1 MNGRDHPMAP
11 TGSAASPSPRS
22 RRLSGLVQGG
32 SATALLIALM
42 GMPLGPGARAG
53 DTAAATDNQALK
65 HSAGSLLAPSVIPDD
80 VTALLP
86 LLMTSPERKQFAADL
101 EAAIRLGRVEE
112 AERQLRVAIETG
124 TLAIV
129 LSDRLNEPSLL
140 AALQTLDLRQEGGVA
155 SPNADARSDAG
166 AGCSVAE
173 ALPGPDVAELQAAL
187 EQEKA
192 QSNAALRELS
202 SLTDEL
208 RKVQQA
214 READVASAASALSR
228 AEQSE
233 AALRQEREKSGT
245 ARQNLEIELASLR
258 QDYSA
263 LQAQRDRDAGGRASA
278 VSEARETLARE
289 QERREAAVRE
299 LAAAQDAIRS
309 LQAARDTDTGSMK
322 AKLAELGES
331 VRRERERADA
341 AAGDLATARKQA
353 ADRQA
358 LAEREAA
365 AGLASL
371 RGDLAQE
378 QKRTEAVTLE
388 LADTLDALR
397 AAREIQGSGPAPLV
411 FRLAASGAPGPLRL
425 HAADDPAPAVQAVV
439 VASAGGFDRVAP
451 AALPDM
457 RPAASLSANAENPA
471 AGTAG
476 IQKAGSVPLA
486 IGTAK
491 AEAPAAAAT
500 DDRLVRRADALIRS
514 GDVSGARLL
523 LERSMEEGNA
533 RAAFMLAETFDPHVL
548 SELGTLGIRPDPAKA
563 RELYAR
569 ALALGIRQ
577 AGERMQALK

>member
-32 SATALLIALM
+32 SATALLLALM
-42 GMPLGPGARAG
+42 GAPLGPGARAG

-140 AALQTLDLRQEGGVA
+140 AALQTLDRREGGA
-155 SPNADARSDAG
+155 APPNTEARSDAG
-166 AGCSVAE
+166 ASCSVAE
-173 ALPGPDVAELQAAL
+173 ALPGPDAAELQAAL

-263 LQAQRDRDAGGRASA
+263 LQAQRDRDAGSQASS

-299 LAAAQDAIRS
+299 LAAAQDTIRS

-331 VRRERERADA
+331 LRRERERADA
-341 AAGDLATARKQA
+341 AAGDLAMARKQA

-365 AGLASL
+365 ASLASL
-371 RGDLAQE
+371 RATMAQE

-411 FRLAASGAPGPLRL
+411 FRLAASGAPGPLEL

-439 VASAGGFDRVAP
+439 VASAGGFDRVAS

-457 RPAASLSANAENPA
+457 RPAASLSASAENPV

-476 IQKAGSVPLA
+476 IQKAGSVPPA